1 MPTNQQTNA
10 RSRSFLRRLCSDDD
24 GVAHVQVRL
33 QRPALL
39 ADDDDESGMDLKHG
53 QAAAPLPAAATLA
66 AAEREAEAL
75 QRMAVRARA
84 ERPQPPPAAPAPV
97 AVMMPAPARP
107 SSPAHMHVQ
116 PEPAPPPRRVESDSS
131 WNPRARTT
139 HEGHFISFSNNVFDD
154 EYPDLHCCQRFFSE
168 KGEEECLEAQEEA
181 CGIEVQ
187 LILVDAVL
195 NFSCTALGPH
205 LCLDLLLR
213 R

>member
-1 MPTNQQTNA
+1 MA
-10 RSRSFLRRLCSDDD
+10 
-24 GVAHVQVRL
+24 QVRL

-107 SSPAHMHVQ
+107 SSPAHVQ
-116 PEPAPPPRRVESDSS
+116 LEPAPPPRRVESDSS